1 MTETNFSIG
10 RNVRSRPNTAQTVAE
25 LDGSAPVITNL
36 DGEAV
41 QLISTRFG
49 PITASLESP
58 LGVRELELLYLWEQS
73 TGRCGSEHVDS
84 ATALLESDYGLTPEE
99 AFLEVERTYA
109 RHEGGL

>member
-25 LDGSAPVITNL
+25 LDGSAPLIADLN
-36 DGEAV
+36 GEAV

-49 PITASLESP
+49 PIKASLESP
-58 LGVRELELLYLWEQS
+58 LGVRELELLYLWEQAA
-73 TGRCGSEHVDS
+73 GRCGSELVDS

-99 AFLEVERTYA
+99 AFLEIQLAYERQE
-109 RHEGGL
+109 EGL